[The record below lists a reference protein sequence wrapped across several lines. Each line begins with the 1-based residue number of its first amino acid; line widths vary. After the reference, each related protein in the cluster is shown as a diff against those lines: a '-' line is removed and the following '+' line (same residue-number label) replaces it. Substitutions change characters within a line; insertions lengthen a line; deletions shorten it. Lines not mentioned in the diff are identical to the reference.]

1 MDTKKGQDDDEEN
14 DTNTRPNSL
23 GHYTTQG
30 VRKLYENHQLCD
42 ATLVAEG
49 RNFPCHRALLASFS
63 PYFYAM
69 FTRPFREYW
78 ERHVVFEE
86 MNASILQGILNYIY
100 TGELLLTP
108 ETAQDLF
115 TAASRLVILPLLE
128 IIGRFLANSISMDS
142 SLGTYALAYTHNH
155 QALLRVAARHIFLNF
170 EPLSAH
176 KAFPGLDLST
186 VISII
191 SSDKL
196 LVSSELTVYHAVQ
209 HWVRSQPAEHLTLIK
224 NLMKQVRLPL
234 LTSEE
239 VATVQ
244 QDIIA
249 EYGHAHLQWEQ
260 LDGVGRLLKS
270 GGLRHGMYDD
280 WIVSLGLFVS
290 NMQGGVVERLKTHF
304 LGFNLQME
312 SWEEIPPLMYLDSSG
327 FLSVGHKL
335 YVSGGQRLNGSVLG
349 NLHEFDALTGQWIQ
363 LPSMSIPRREHG
375 FLACKQKLYALGGR
389 SGRNVLD
396 SAESFDLVQK
406 FWSPIASLPF
416 AVSHFASAT
425 LKNKLYLIGGFSH
438 TRASGLAHRGIL
450 IYNTNLDMWNQ
461 VPLAFQCYKST
472 AVTMDNG
479 IFVIGGLVEESSR
492 RETPGTVIR
501 ALISGTH
508 KCFFLSKDGT
518 VSHDVAIPEL
528 PILVLP
534 PCAVQWQRRIHVL
547 VGNTIYQWKPG
558 ELSWTRSRKSAPNTR
573 VTFLT
578 VVNGVMLRVPK
589 KTLQPLLRDASA
601 ALTAV
606 WVADQQPY

>member
-1 MDTKKGQDDDEEN
+1 
-14 DTNTRPNSL
+14 
-23 GHYTTQG
+23 
-30 VRKLYENHQLCD
+30 
-42 ATLVAEG
+42 
-49 RNFPCHRALLASFS
+49 
-63 PYFYAM
+63 M
-69 FTRPFREYW
+69 FTRPFRECW

-86 MNASILQGILNYIY
+86 MNSSILQRILNYIY
-100 TGELLLTP
+100 TGELLLTL

-115 TAASRLVILPLLE
+115 TAASRLVILPLQE
-128 IIGRFLANSISMDS
+128 IVGRFLADSISMDS
-142 SLGTYALAYTHNH
+142 SLRTYALAYAHNH
-155 QALLRVAARHIFLNF
+155 HALLRVAARHIFLNF

-176 KAFPGLDLST
+176 ETFPGLDLST
-186 VISII
+186 LVSII

-196 LVSSELTVYHAVQ
+196 LVSSELTVYQAVQ
-209 HWVRSQPAEHLTLIK
+209 HWVRSQPAEHLSLIK
-224 NLMKQVRLPL
+224 KLMRQVRLPL

-260 LDGVGRLLKS
+260 LDGSGRLLKC

-349 NLHEFDALTGQWIQ
+349 NLHEFDALTGQWMQ

-389 SGRNVLD
+389 SGRSVLD

-425 LKNKLYLIGGFSH
+425 LKDKLYLIGGFSH

-450 IYNTNLDMWNQ
+450 IYSTNLNVWNQ

-518 VSHDVAIPEL
+518 VSQDVAIPEL

-558 ELSWTRSRKSAPNTR
+558 EPSWTRSRKSAPNTR

-589 KTLQPLLRDASA
+589 KALQPLLREASA

>member
-1 MDTKKGQDDDEEN
+1 MDTKKEQDSSGMDDISLSS
-14 DTNTRPNSL
+14 TSL
-23 GHYTTQG
+23 GCYTIQG
-30 VRKLYENHQLCD
+30 LKQLYEARQLCD

-49 RNFPCHRALLASFS
+49 RIFSCHRALLASFS
-63 PYFYAM
+63 PYFRAM
-69 FTRPFREYW
+69 FTRPFRECW
-78 ERHVVFEE
+78 ERQVVFED
-86 MNASILQGILNYIY
+86 MASSVLQRILDYLY

-115 TAASRLVILPLLE
+115 TAANRLVIRPLQE
-128 IIGRFLANSISMDS
+128 IIGRFLADSISMDS
-142 SLGTYALAYTHNH
+142 CLGIYALAYAHNH
-155 QALLRVAARHIFLNF
+155 QPLLRVATRHITINF
-170 EPLSAH
+170 EPLSQH
-176 KAFPGLDLST
+176 EAFPGLDPST
-186 VISII
+186 VISIV

-196 LVSSELTVYHAVQ
+196 LVSSELIVYHAVQ
-209 HWVRSQPAEHLTLIK
+209 RWVRSQPAEHLSLIK
-224 NLMKQVRLPL
+224 KLLKQVRLPL

-239 VATVQ
+239 ITVVQ
-244 QDIIA
+244 KDIIE

-260 LDGVGRLLKS
+260 LDGEGRLQKS

-304 LGFNLQME
+304 LGFSLQTE

-349 NLHEFDALTGQWIQ
+349 NLHEFDALTGQWMQ
-363 LPSMSIPRREHG
+363 LPSMSTPRREHG

-389 SGRNVLD
+389 SGRSVLD

-406 FWSPIASLPF
+406 SWSPIANLPF

-450 IYNTNLDMWNQ
+450 IYETGSDVWNQ

-518 VSHDVAIPEL
+518 VSYDVAIPEL

-558 ELSWTRSRKSAPNTR
+558 EPSWTRSRKSAPNTR

-578 VVNGVMLRVPK
+578 VVNGVTLRVPK
-589 KTLQPLLRDASA
+589 KNLQPLLREASA

-606 WVADQQPY
+606 WLADN

>member
-1 MDTKKGQDDDEEN
+1 WEVPLMAGM
-14 DTNTRPNSL
+14 
-23 GHYTTQG
+23 
-30 VRKLYENHQLCD
+30 LC
-42 ATLVAEG
+42 
-49 RNFPCHRALLASFS
+49 
-63 PYFYAM
+63 
-69 FTRPFREYW
+69 PFRT
-78 ERHVVFEE
+78 ER
-86 MNASILQGILNYIY
+86 
-100 TGELLLTP
+100 
-108 ETAQDLF
+108 
-115 TAASRLVILPLLE
+115 
-128 IIGRFLANSISMDS
+128 
-142 SLGTYALAYTHNH
+142 
-155 QALLRVAARHIFLNF
+155 
-170 EPLSAH
+170 
-176 KAFPGLDLST
+176 
-186 VISII
+186 
-191 SSDKL
+191 
-196 LVSSELTVYHAVQ
+196 
-209 HWVRSQPAEHLTLIK
+209 
-224 NLMKQVRLPL
+224 
-234 LTSEE
+234 
-239 VATVQ
+239 
-244 QDIIA
+244 
-249 EYGHAHLQWEQ
+249 
-260 LDGVGRLLKS
+260 RLLKS

-304 LGFNLQME
+304 LGFNLQTE

-349 NLHEFDALTGQWIQ
+349 NLHEFDALTGQWMQ
-363 LPSMSIPRREHG
+363 LPSMSVPRREHG

-389 SGRNVLD
+389 SGRSVLD
-396 SAESFDLVQK
+396 SAESFDLILK
-406 FWSPIASLPF
+406 CWSPIASLPF

-450 IYNTNLDMWNQ
+450 IYNTSSDVWNQ

-518 VSHDVAIPEL
+518 VSQDVAIPEL

-558 ELSWTRSRKSAPNTR
+558 DLSWTRSRKSAPNTR

-578 VVNGVMLRVPK
+578 VVNGVTLRVPK
-589 KTLQPLLRDASA
+589 KTLQPLLREASA

-606 WVADQQPY
+606 WVADK

>member
-1 MDTKKGQDDDEEN
+1 MDTKKNRDNCGEN
-14 DTNTRPNSL
+14 DTDVRPNSL
-23 GHYTTQG
+23 AHYTTQG
-30 VRKLYENHQLCD
+30 LRQLYETQQLCD
-42 ATLVAEG
+42 VTLVADG
-49 RNFPCHRALLASFS
+49 RHFPCHRALLASFS
-63 PYFYAM
+63 PYFRAM

-78 ERHVVFEE
+78 EKQVVFEE
-86 MNASILQGILNYIY
+86 MSPSILQRILEYVY
-100 TGELLLTP
+100 TGELMLTP

-115 TAASRLVILPLLE
+115 TAASRLVILPLQE
-128 IIGRFLANSISMDS
+128 IIGRFLADSISMDS
-142 SLGTYALAYTHNH
+142 SLGIYALAYAHNYR
-155 QALLRVAARHIFLNF
+155 ALLRVASHYITLNF
-170 EPLSAH
+170 EPLSVH
-176 KAFPGLDLST
+176 EAFPGLDLST
-186 VISII
+186 VDSII

-209 HWVRSQPAEHLTLIK
+209 HWVRSQPAEHLLLIK
-224 NLMKQVRLPL
+224 RLLRQVRLPL
-234 LTSEE
+234 LTAEE

-244 QDIIA
+244 QDVIA

-260 LDGVGRLLKS
+260 LDGTGRLRKS

-349 NLHEFDALTGQWIQ
+349 NLHEFDALTGQWMQ
-363 LPSMSIPRREHG
+363 LPSMSVPRREHG
-375 FLACKQKLYALGGR
+375 FLACMQKLYALGGR

-396 SAESFDLVQK
+396 SAESFDLMQQS
-406 FWSPIASLPF
+406 WSPIASLPF

-450 IYNTNLDMWNQ
+450 IYDTSLNLWNQ

-518 VSHDVAIPEL
+518 VSQDVAIPEL

-558 ELSWTRSRKSAPNTR
+558 ESSWTRSRKIAPNTR

-578 VVNGVMLRVPK
+578 VVNGVLLRVPK
-589 KTLQPLLRDASA
+589 KSLQPLLREASA

-606 WVADQQPY
+606 WIADQQSF

>member
-1 MDTKKGQDDDEEN
+1 MDTKKDQDGGGEDDISV
-14 DTNTRPNSL
+14 RLSSL
-23 GHYTTQG
+23 GHYITRGLRQ
-30 VRKLYENHQLCD
+30 LYETGQLCD
-42 ATLVAEG
+42 AILVAEG
-49 RNFPCHRALLASFS
+49 KSFPCHRALLASFS
-63 PYFYAM
+63 PYFHAM
-69 FTRPFREYW
+69 FTRPFRECW
-78 ERHVVFEE
+78 ERRVVLEE
-86 MNASILQGILNYIY
+86 MASSVLQRILCYLY
-100 TGELLLTP
+100 TRELFLTP

-115 TAASRLVILPLLE
+115 TAASRLVILPLQE
-128 IIGRFLANSISMDS
+128 IIGRFLADSICMDS
-142 SLGTYALAYTHNH
+142 CLGIYALAYSHNH
-155 QALLRVAARHIFLNF
+155 HALLRVATHHITLNF
-170 EPLSAH
+170 ESLSEH
-176 KAFPGLDLST
+176 GAFPGLDLST
-186 VISII
+186 VVSIL

-209 HWVRSQPAEHLTLIK
+209 HWVRSQPAEHLSLIK
-224 NLMKQVRLPL
+224 KLMGQVRLPL

-239 VATVQ
+239 VTTVQ
-244 QDIIA
+244 KDIIA

-260 LDGVGRLLKS
+260 LDGAGRLLKS

-335 YVSGGQRLNGSVLG
+335 YVSGGQKLNGSVLG
-349 NLHEFDALTGQWIQ
+349 HLHEFDALTGRWMQ
-363 LPSMSIPRREHG
+363 LPSMSVPRREHG

-389 SGRNVLD
+389 SGRSVLD
-396 SAESFDLVQK
+396 SAESFDLVQES
-406 FWSPIASLPF
+406 WSPIANLPF

-425 LKNKLYLIGGFSH
+425 LKIKLYLIGGFSH

-450 IYNTNLDMWNQ
+450 IYDTSINVWSQ

-472 AVTMDNG
+472 AVAMNNG
-479 IFVIGGLVEESSR
+479 IFVIGGLVEESSQ

-518 VSHDVAIPEL
+518 VSQDVAIPEL

-558 ELSWTRSRKSAPNTR
+558 EPSWTRSRKSAPNTR

-578 VVNGVMLRVPK
+578 VVNGVTLRVPK
-589 KTLQPLLRDASA
+589 KTLQPLLQEASA

-606 WVADQQPY
+606 WVADN

>member
-1 MDTKKGQDDDEEN
+1 
-14 DTNTRPNSL
+14 
-23 GHYTTQG
+23 
-30 VRKLYENHQLCD
+30 
-42 ATLVAEG
+42 
-49 RNFPCHRALLASFS
+49 
-63 PYFYAM
+63 
-69 FTRPFREYW
+69 
-78 ERHVVFEE
+78 
-86 MNASILQGILNYIY
+86 
-100 TGELLLTP
+100 
-108 ETAQDLF
+108 
-115 TAASRLVILPLLE
+115 
-128 IIGRFLANSISMDS
+128 MDS
-142 SLGTYALAYTHNH
+142 CLGIYALAYAHNH
-155 QALLRVAARHIFLNF
+155 QALLRVATHHITLNF
-170 EPLSAH
+170 ESLSEH
-176 KAFPGLDLST
+176 DAFPELDLST
-186 VISII
+186 VISIL

-209 HWVRSQPAEHLTLIK
+209 HWVRSQPATHFSLIK
-224 NLMKQVRLPL
+224 TLLGQVRLPL

-239 VATVQ
+239 IMTVQ
-244 QDIIA
+244 KDILA

-260 LDGVGRLLKS
+260 LDGAGRLLRS

-304 LGFNLQME
+304 LGFNLQTE

-349 NLHEFDALTGQWIQ
+349 NLHEFDALTGQWVQ
-363 LPSMSIPRREHG
+363 LPSMSVPRREHG

-389 SGRNVLD
+389 SGRSVLD
-396 SAESFDLVQK
+396 SAESFDLVRES
-406 FWSPIASLPF
+406 WSPIASLPF

-425 LKNKLYLIGGFSH
+425 LKNQLYLIGGFSH
-438 TRASGLAHRGIL
+438 TRSSGLAHRGIL
-450 IYNTNLDMWNQ
+450 IYDTGLNVWNQ

-472 AVTMDNG
+472 AVAMNNG
-479 IFVIGGLVEESSR
+479 IFVIGGLVEESSC

-518 VSHDVAIPEL
+518 VSHDVFIPEL

-558 ELSWTRSRKSAPNTR
+558 ERSWTRSRKNAPSTR

-578 VVNGVMLRVPK
+578 VINGVTLRVPK
-589 KTLQPLLRDASA
+589 KTLQPLLREASA

-606 WVADQQPY
+606 WVADK

>member
-1 MDTKKGQDDDEEN
+1 MEAKSSFTLWREIFVLS
-14 DTNTRPNSL
+14 SL
-23 GHYTTQG
+23 
-30 VRKLYENHQLCD
+30 LI
-42 ATLVAEG
+42 LV
-49 RNFPCHRALLASFS
+49 FFL
-63 PYFYAM
+63 
-69 FTRPFREYW
+69 
-78 ERHVVFEE
+78 
-86 MNASILQGILNYIY
+86 ILH
-100 TGELLLTP
+100 
-108 ETAQDLF
+108 
-115 TAASRLVILPLLE
+115 
-128 IIGRFLANSISMDS
+128 RFLADSISMDS
-142 SLGTYALAYTHNH
+142 SLGLYALAYAHNH
-155 QALLRVAARHIFLNF
+155 QALLRVATDHISQNF
-170 EPLSAH
+170 QPLSEH
-176 KAFPGLDLST
+176 EAFPDLDLST

-191 SSDKL
+191 SSEKL

-209 HWVRSQPAEHLTLIK
+209 RWVRSQPAQHLSLIK
-224 NLMKQVRLPL
+224 KLMGQVRLPL

-239 VATVQ
+239 VTVVQ
-244 QDIIA
+244 EDIT
-249 EYGHAHLQWEQ
+249 EHYGHAHLQWEQ
-260 LDGVGRLLKS
+260 MDGTGRLQKS
-270 GGLRHGMYDD
+270 GGLRQGMYDD

-304 LGFNLQME
+304 LGFNLQTE

-335 YVSGGQRLNGSVLG
+335 YVSGGQRLNGSVLS
-349 NLHEFDALTGQWIQ
+349 NLHEYDALTGRWVQ
-363 LPSMSIPRREHG
+363 LPSMSVPRREHG

-389 SGRNVLD
+389 SGRSVLD
-396 SAESFDLVQK
+396 SAETFDLIRKV
-406 FWSPIASLPF
+406 WSPIASLPF

-450 IYNTNLDMWNQ
+450 IYDTNSNVWNQ

-479 IFVIGGLVEESSR
+479 ICVIGGLVEESNR

-508 KCFFLSKDGT
+508 KCFFLCKDGT
-518 VSHDVAIPEL
+518 VSQDVAIPEL

-558 ELSWTRSRKSAPNTR
+558 ESSWTRSRKSAPNTR

-578 VVNGVMLRVPK
+578 VVNGVTLRVPK
-589 KTLQPLLRDASA
+589 KTLQPLLREVSA

-606 WVADQQPY
+606 WVADH

>member
-1 MDTKKGQDDDEEN
+1 
-14 DTNTRPNSL
+14 
-23 GHYTTQG
+23 
-30 VRKLYENHQLCD
+30 
-42 ATLVAEG
+42 
-49 RNFPCHRALLASFS
+49 
-63 PYFYAM
+63 
-69 FTRPFREYW
+69 
-78 ERHVVFEE
+78 
-86 MNASILQGILNYIY
+86 
-100 TGELLLTP
+100 
-108 ETAQDLF
+108 
-115 TAASRLVILPLLE
+115 
-128 IIGRFLANSISMDS
+128 MDS
-142 SLGTYALAYTHNH
+142 SLGLYALAYAHNH
-155 QALLRVAARHIFLNF
+155 QALLRVATEHITQNF
-170 EPLSAH
+170 EPLSEH
-176 KAFPGLDLST
+176 EAFPELDLST

-191 SSDKL
+191 SSEKL

-209 HWVRSQPAEHLTLIK
+209 RWVRSQPVQHLTLIK
-224 NLMKQVRLPL
+224 KLLGQVRLPL

-239 VATVQ
+239 VTVVQ
-244 QDIIA
+244 EDIIA
-249 EYGHAHLQWEQ
+249 HYGHAHLQWEQ
-260 LDGVGRLLKS
+260 LDGTGRLQKS

-304 LGFNLQME
+304 LGFNLQTE

-335 YVSGGQRLNGSVLG
+335 YVSGGQRLNGSVLS
-349 NLHEFDALTGQWIQ
+349 NLHEYDALIGRWVQ
-363 LPSMSIPRREHG
+363 LPSMSVPRREHG

-389 SGRNVLD
+389 SGRSVLD
-396 SAESFDLVQK
+396 SAETFDLIRK
-406 FWSPIASLPF
+406 AWSPIANLPF

-425 LKNKLYLIGGFSH
+425 LKGKLYLIGGFSH

-450 IYNTNLDMWNQ
+450 IYDTSSNVWSQ

-479 IFVIGGLVEESSR
+479 ICVIGGLVEESSR

-518 VSHDVAIPEL
+518 VSQDVAIPEL

-558 ELSWTRSRKSAPNTR
+558 ESSWTRSRKSAPNTR

-578 VVNGVMLRVPK
+578 VVNGVTLRVPK
-589 KTLQPLLRDASA
+589 KNLQPLLREASA

-606 WVADQQPY
+606 WVADH